1 MLGINTR
8 KYHGLLVAA
17 FHPPGDRR
25 VCLEKLD
32 EEISIGNSTYPLG
45 ANEFQ
50 DAIFPQGHSLLR
62 EFSVSPFPKYVYNV
76 QDVEVQKSILM
87 PHEKNTA
94 IIIYNVANKGS
105 FDAKIRVFPIV
116 NWRHF
121 HSVTNRW
128 KNQWS
133 LAQKQ
138 KNDEVSV
145 DLSNPKAFLML
156 QTTSGHY
163 TASGKWIER
172 VYFREDA
179 VRGESC
185 SDDWYQLGFFEIFV
199 KANRNEDFA
208 VTAIIDESEQNA
220 REVLDETPIT
230 LYDLGALR
238 EKEIERCEKYVT
250 RFYETHQGIVESDW
264 LSWVILAT
272 DAFTV
277 KGMGDKQ
284 TSVIA
289 GYPWF
294 ESWGR
299 DTFISMPGLML
310 ATGRYEDARKVFLT
324 FKEYCRDGLVPNIL
338 PDQAGQPAYNT
349 VDATLW
355 YVNAVLQYLKY
366 TGDFRFVEGQLWRT
380 LKEAVEN
387 HVKGTLFSIRMDDD
401 GLLSHGSQLTW
412 MDVAVDGRPVTPRAG
427 KAVEVQALWYNA
439 LKTME
444 VLAKKFN
451 EINDAERYVKI
462 AEKARKSFS
471 EKFWNLEK
479 NCLFDVVNANEKDD
493 SLRPNQIIAAALSFT
508 MLDVAKNEKIVNV
521 VQRELVTPYGLRT
534 LARND
539 PKYVGVYSGDRRSRD
554 IAYHNGTVWP
564 WLLGPFATAFLK
576 TVSYAEPRREYT
588 LKNFLLP
595 LFVGQTSKA
604 GLGTLSEIFDGEPPH
619 MPRGCIAQA
628 WSIAEPF
635 RACLEDVM
643 QIRPKYERPVLQD
656 LG

>member
-1 MLGINTR
+1 
-8 KYHGLLVAA
+8 
-17 FHPPGDRR
+17 
-25 VCLEKLD
+25 
-32 EEISIGNSTYPLG
+32 
-45 ANEFQ
+45 
-50 DAIFPQGHSLLR
+50 
-62 EFSVSPFPKYVYNV
+62 
-76 QDVEVQKSILM
+76 
-87 PHEKNTA
+87 
-94 IIIYNVANKGS
+94 
-105 FDAKIRVFPIV
+105 
-116 NWRHF
+116 
-121 HSVTNRW
+121 
-128 KNQWS
+128 
-133 LAQKQ
+133 
-138 KNDEVSV
+138 
-145 DLSNPKAFLML
+145 
-156 QTTSGHY
+156 
-163 TASGKWIER
+163 
-172 VYFREDA
+172 
-179 VRGESC
+179 
-185 SDDWYQLGFFEIFV
+185 
-199 KANRNEDFA
+199 
-208 VTAIIDESEQNA
+208 
-220 REVLDETPIT
+220 
-230 LYDLGALR
+230 
-238 EKEIERCEKYVT
+238 
-250 RFYETHQGIVESDW
+250 
-264 LSWVILAT
+264 
-272 DAFTV
+272 
-277 KGMGDKQ
+277 
-284 TSVIA
+284 
-289 GYPWF
+289 
-294 ESWGR
+294 
-299 DTFISMPGLML
+299 MPGLML
-310 ATGRYEDARKVFLT
+310 VTGRYEDARKVFLT
-324 FKEYCRDGLVPNIL
+324 FKEYCMDGLVPNIL
-338 PDQAGQPAYNT
+338 PDQVGKPVYNT

-366 TGDFRFVEGQLWRT
+366 TGDFKFVEDQLWKT
-380 LKEAVEN
+380 LREAVEN

-451 EINDAERYVKI
+451 EINDAERYAKI

-508 MLDVAKNEKIVNV
+508 MLDVAKNEKIVDV

-564 WLLGPFATAFLK
+564 WLSGPFATAFLK

-595 LFVGQTSKA
+595 LFVEQTSKA

-619 MPRGCIAQA
+619 VPRGCIAQA